1 MINLQEKSFNDFLR
15 RISYL
20 KSSLNQSL
28 VESIINILT
37 PQKPVI
43 SIKFK
48 LKTNIEISR
57 MCYTGN

>member
-1 MINLQEKSFNDFLR
+1 MINLQEKSLNDFLR

-28 VESIINILT
+28 VESNINILT

>member
-1 MINLQEKSFNDFLR
+1 MINLQEKSSNDFLR